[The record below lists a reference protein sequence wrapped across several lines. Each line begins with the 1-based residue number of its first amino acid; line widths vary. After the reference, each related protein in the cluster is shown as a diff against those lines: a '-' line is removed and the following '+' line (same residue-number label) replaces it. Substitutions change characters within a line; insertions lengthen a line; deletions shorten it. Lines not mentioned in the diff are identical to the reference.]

1 MGAGMATSYAVPAVG
16 AAAGARA
23 PPKLSVL
30 RSIAIAGLLTGACSL
45 AFALTNDGVSGVQVA
60 LLEWI
65 SIPYI
70 AAGLVAWWRR
80 PDSGLGV
87 LMVAGGFAAGI
98 SGLAFAE
105 FAVPHT
111 VGVIFDVLPAVI
123 FLHVYLAF
131 PEGRL
136 RSPFE
141 RALVAAGY
149 AAASGSS
156 SSRCFLAAWVPQ
168 N

>member
-1 MGAGMATSYAVPAVG
+1 MATSYAVPAVG
-16 AAAGARA
+16 AAAGART

-87 LMVAGGFAAGI
+87 LMVVGGFADGVSVPAGPPAVL
-98 SGLAFAE
+98 GAFVPVTSSRPQRPSRPAVAVLM
-105 FAVPHT
+105 AVPI
-111 VGVIFDVLPAVI
+111 VV
-123 FLHVYLAF
+123 
-131 PEGRL
+131 
-136 RSPFE
+136 
-141 RALVAAGY
+141 
-149 AAASGSS
+149 
-156 SSRCFLAAWVPQ
+156 
-168 N
+168 